1 MTNLALDTHKFVTNL
16 SKAGMDPKQAEV
28 IAGQFAGMLNDSI
41 ATKSDINDLKSEFS
55 ALKSEFSTLKSEFS
69 TLRSEVKAEVQS
81 LWIKVLASQI
91 GIVLAIVGLL
101 QYLGN

>member
-1 MTNLALDTHKFVTNL
+1 MANLALDTHKFVTNL
-16 SKAGMDPKQAEV
+16 SQAGMDTKQAEV
-28 IAGQFAGMLNDSI
+28 LADQFAGMLNDSI
-41 ATKSDINDLKSEFS
+41 ATKSDINDLKNEIS
-55 ALKSEFSTLKSEFS
+55 AL
-69 TLRSEVKAEVQS
+69 RGEVKAETQS